1 MGMVEGCLAD
11 VIAHHCIE
19 CQLSGM
25 MWAKQK
31 AQREREREIGLVT
44 AGCDHSVTGYIVARL
59 SFFGGQFEDKEGEEA
74 ESQVYTYMR
83 NDNGNYCK
91 KKNSN

>member
-1 MGMVEGCLAD
+1 
-11 VIAHHCIE
+11 
-19 CQLSGM
+19 
-25 MWAKQK
+25 
-31 AQREREREIGLVT
+31 
-44 AGCDHSVTGYIVARL
+44 VARL